1 MLCSNCKKRPA
12 SLHYKEIINGVVHEA
27 HLCHECAINSG
38 YQDTFHQPMDFGSI
52 LNEFLGIGASKSS
65 INSSNICPECG
76 TDFESFRTTGLIGC
90 EKCYEKFESRL
101 DSMLSSIQA
110 GTTHKGKTAST
121 EDNAKKEKQTKI
133 ENLKLDLKKKIQE
146 EKYEE
151 AAKIRDEIKALE
163 GKTNE

>member
-12 SLHYKEIINGVVHEA
+12 TLHYKEIINGVVHET
-27 HLCHECAINSG
+27 HLCQECAMNSG
-38 YQDTFHQPMDFGSI
+38 YGESLYESLDFGSI

-65 INSSNICPECG
+65 LNSKNVCPDCG

-101 DSMLSSIQA
+101 DSMLSSIQT
-110 GTTHKGKTAST
+110 GTTHKGKTASL

-133 ENLKLDLKKKIQE
+133 ENLKLELKKKIQE

-151 AAKIRDEIKALE
+151 AAKIRDEIKGLE
-163 GKTNE
+163 ADDNE